1 MSDFKKIEIF
11 DSTLRDGSQGE
22 GISFSVQDKLKIAA
36 ILDEFG
42 VTYIEAGNPGSNP
55 KELRFFE
62 ELKKVEFKN
71 AKLCAFG
78 STARSGKPVSEDT
91 NIIALLSANT
101 PAVAIFG
108 KTWDLHVTEILHI
121 SFEEN
126 KKIVKDTLAY
136 LKEQGKEVIFDAE
149 HFYDGYKNNS
159 AYAMEVLAAPPA

>member
-62 ELKKVEFKN
+62 ELKNVEFKN

-78 STARSGKPVSEDT
+78 STASDQAESQYQSQ
-91 NIIALLSANT
+91 NL
-101 PAVAIFG
+101 
-108 KTWDLHVTEILHI
+108 LHVFVLQNFLLILLLFSLI
-121 SFEEN
+121 
-126 KKIVKDTLAY
+126 
-136 LKEQGKEVIFDAE
+136 
-149 HFYDGYKNNS
+149 
-159 AYAMEVLAAPPA
+159 